1 MIWPKIAEKGCQS
14 SKRKVYR
21 MPKRTLFQGDA
32 VCTKH
37 LFTGSLRRENEPA
50 DLREYATG

>member
-1 MIWPKIAEKGCQS
+1 MIWPKIAEKRCQS